1 MKSKKLALHIPKI
14 CLSLLCCL
22 LISIPLQAQTY
33 DLLIRNAR
41 IVDGTGN
48 AWYEGDIATQKGM
61 IVKIGEL
68 GSSKAKQIIDA
79 GGLYAAPGFIDVHTH
94 VEKSL
99 PDRPSADNFL
109 YDGVTSIITGNCG
122 GSEENLGK
130 FFNAMEKEGL
140 SINLASLVGH
150 NTVRNA
156 VLGSSNRAPN
166 AEELQQMEA
175 LVAQAMEDG
184 AVGLSTG
191 LIYVPGTY
199 AETDEVVA
207 LAKVAAQYQG
217 VYASHIRNEANEV
230 FDAIDEAVHIGKEA
244 NIPVEI
250 SHIKIS
256 SKKYWGRTNE
266 LLERIE
272 DYRAQGIDVT
282 VDQYPYTA
290 SSTRLGVLL
299 PSWAF
304 SGGTDSLRARL
315 ADTETRKKIKA
326 EMLETLRSVGFEDY
340 SYSVVA
346 NCPWEEKYSGKS
358 IAEINLM
365 LGKTAG
371 AAQEAE
377 TIMDMMAKVEEGD
390 RVQMVYHK
398 MDENDVQ
405 HLMRYPFT
413 MIARDAGVP
422 EMGKGAPHPRAYGSC
437 SRVLAHYVHE
447 LGVISLEDAIRK
459 MTSLPAQR
467 FQLRDRGLLQE
478 GKAADILLFDL
489 EEINSPSTFES
500 PHAYSEGM
508 EYVIV
513 NGKPAVE
520 KGKYNGERPGQ
531 LLKGQ
536 EAK

>member
-1 MKSKKLALHIPKI
+1 M
-14 CLSLLCCL
+14 
-22 LISIPLQAQTY
+22 QAQTY
-33 DLLIRNAR
+33 DVLIRNAR
-41 IVDGTGN
+41 IIDGTGN
-48 AWYEGDIATQKGM
+48 AWYEGDIAIKKDK
-61 IVKIGEL
+61 IVKL
-68 GSSKAKQIIDA
+68 GALGDRKAKKTIDA
-79 GGLYAAPGFIDVHTH
+79 SGLYAAPGFIDVHTH
-94 VEKSL
+94 VEESL
-99 PDRPSADNFL
+99 PERPTAENFL

-122 GSEENLGK
+122 GSEEDLGE
-130 FFNAMEKEGL
+130 FFQKMKQKGI
-140 SINLASLVGH
+140 SVNLASLVGH

-156 VLGSSNRAPN
+156 VLGSSNRAPS
-166 AEELQQMEA
+166 AKELGQMEA
-175 LVAQAMEDG
+175 LVAKAMEDG

-207 LAKVAAQYQG
+207 LARVAARYQG
-217 VYASHIRNEANEV
+217 TYASHIRNEANEV
-230 FDAIDEAVHIGKEA
+230 FEAVDEAVHIGKEA

-256 SKKYWGRTNE
+256 SKKAWGRTDE
-266 LLERIE
+266 LLQKIE

-299 PSWAF
+299 PSWVF

-315 ADTETRKKIKA
+315 ADAEMRKKIKA
-326 EMLETLRSVGFEDY
+326 EMLETLQSVGFEDY
-340 SYSVVA
+340 SYAVVA

-358 IAEINLM
+358 IAEVNQM
-365 LGKTAG
+365 LGNTAG
-371 AAQEAE
+371 AANEAE

-405 HLMRYPFT
+405 YLMQYPFT

-447 LGVISLEDAIRK
+447 LGVVSLEDAIRK

-478 GKAADILLFDL
+478 GKAADIVLFDP
-489 EEINSPSTFES
+489 EKIKSPSTFES
-500 PHAYSEGM
+500 PHAYTEGM

-531 LLKGQ
+531 ILKGQ
-536 EAK
+536 GAK